1 MRAPAFRIA
10 LPLALAATG
19 LAGCNLMKSQDEQQV
34 EAPAGTAIVQP
45 DVQRDLPKDAAGK
58 PVDKGEGPVLQALGS
73 LAGVDLGQRKG
84 GCTFQ
89 HKDGRD
95 LMITAASADQGV
107 AGKGAVRMD
116 GVIVYLQTVGDIGLN
131 GIKAGGKYSNGTVT
145 VEVARGSN
153 ANGGASGGVTRYP
166 ANLGVT
172 DASGKQRLYSPGMWI
187 CA

>member
-1 MRAPAFRIA
+1 MRTSFAFRAA

-19 LAGCNLMKSQDEQQV
+19 LAGCNLMKSQDDQQV
-34 EAPAGTAIVQP
+34 EAPTGTTIVQP
-45 DVQRDLPKDAAGK
+45 DVQRDLPKDAAGQ

-73 LAGVDLGQRKG
+73 LEGVDLGQRKG

-89 HKDGRD
+89 HNDGRD

-107 AGKGAVRMD
+107 AGKAAVRMD

-145 VEVARGSN
+145 VEVARGSK
-153 ANGGASGGVTRYP
+153 GGPSGGVTRYP
-166 ANLGVT
+166 ANLGVS